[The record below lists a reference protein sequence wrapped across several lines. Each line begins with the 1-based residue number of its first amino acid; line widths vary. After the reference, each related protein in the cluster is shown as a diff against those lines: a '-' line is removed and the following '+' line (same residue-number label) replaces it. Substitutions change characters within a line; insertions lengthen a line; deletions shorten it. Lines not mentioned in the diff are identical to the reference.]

1 MISPARRLLLA
12 EACPASQR
20 KQLIWEQR
28 QELLEA
34 LAGYLKWNETPSQT
48 DISWRRL

>member
-20 KQLIWEQR
+20 KT
-28 QELLEA
+28 A
-34 LAGYLKWNETPSQT
+34 DMGTAAGAA
-48 DISWRRL
+48 